1 MKKIF
6 LWSLL
11 ALLAVTQFSC
21 KTEKEILYIGTAGMH
36 DSQGIYV
43 YEYERKTNAY
53 TLLQTLPEIN
63 APNFLALHPSGDF
76 LYSVNDIT
84 DEQGKKQDAVS
95 AFSIDRTTGLLTLL
109 NQVPSYGRGNCH
121 IELDRTGKF
130 IYVAHYGSGSLSSF
144 KIEADGSIGDTLQTM
159 QFTGSSI
166 SERQKAPHLH
176 AILVDP
182 GNRFAYA
189 ADLGTD
195 KVYIFDLDATTG
207 MLEPAAVPWV
217 EAVPGS
223 GPRHMAFNRE
233 GTLLYLAEELSGT
246 VSVFRISP
254 EDGSLTPIQRLSTL
268 PEDFEGQNT
277 VADIHLTPDGE
288 LLFVSN
294 RGHNSLAI
302 FSVQDNGMLEASG
315 HEPVQGDHPRNF
327 MVDPKGEWVLVAN
340 RNTDN
345 INQFGLVE
353 GAGPLQYTG
362 TTLDVPAAICLK
374 WLIVK

>member
-1 MKKIF
+1 M
-6 LWSLL
+6 L
-11 ALLAVTQFSC
+11 ALLLAPQISC
-21 KTEKEILYIGTAGMH
+21 KTEKEILYIGTAGMN

-43 YEYERKTNAY
+43 YDYERNTNKF
-53 TLLQTLPEIN
+53 TLLQTLPEIS

-84 DEQGKKQDAVS
+84 DEQGKEQDAVS
-95 AFSIDRTTGLLTLL
+95 AFSIDPSTGMLTLL
-109 NQVPSYGRGNCH
+109 NQVPSHGGGNCH
-121 IELDRTGKF
+121 IELDRKGKF
-130 IYVAHYGSGSLSSF
+130 IYVAHYGSGNLSSF
-144 KIEADGSIGDTLQTM
+144 KIESDGSIGDILQTI

-166 SERQKAPHLH
+166 TRRQQQSHLH
-176 AILVDP
+176 AILVDA

-189 ADLGTD
+189 ADLGAD
-195 KVYIFDLDATTG
+195 KVYIFELDATTG
-207 MLEPAAVPWV
+207 MLAPAAVPWV
-217 EAVPGS
+217 AAVPGS

-233 GTLLYLAEELSGT
+233 GSLFYLAEELSNT
-246 VSVFRISP
+246 VSVFRISQ
-254 EDGSLTPIQRLSTL
+254 EDGSLNIEQRLPTL
-268 PEDFEGQNT
+268 PEEFDGQNT

-302 FSVQDNGMLEASG
+302 FSVQDDGTLEVAG

-327 MVDPKGEWVLVAN
+327 MVDPKGEFVLVAN
-340 RNTDN
+340 RNTVN
-345 INQFGLVE
+345 INQFELVE

-374 WLIVK
+374 WLRL

>member
-1 MKKIF
+1 MKRTL

-11 ALLAVTQFSC
+11 ALLLAPQISC
-21 KTEKEILYIGTAGMH
+21 KTEKEILYIGTAGMN

-43 YEYERKTNAY
+43 YEYIRSTNTF

-63 APNFLALHPSGDF
+63 APNFLTLHLSGDY
-76 LYSVNDIT
+76 LYSVNAVT
-84 DEQGKKQDAVS
+84 DEQGKRQDAVS
-95 AFSIDRTTGLLTLL
+95 AFSIDRATGMLTLL
-109 NQVPSYGRGNCH
+109 NQVPSHGKGNCH

-144 KIEADGSIGDTLQTM
+144 KIETDGSIGDTVQTM
-159 QFTGSSI
+159 QFTGSSVTP
-166 SERQKAPHLH
+166 RQQQSHLH
-176 AILVDP
+176 AILIDP

-195 KVYIFDLDATTG
+195 KVYIFDLDAVTG
-207 MLEPAAVPWV
+207 LLEPAAVPWV

-223 GPRHMAFNRE
+223 GPRHMAFSHE
-233 GTLLYLAEELSGT
+233 GNLLYLAEELSST
-246 VSVFRISP
+246 VSVFNISP
-254 EDGSLTPIQRLSTL
+254 ENGALTPVQRLPTL
-268 PEDFEGQNT
+268 PEGFNGQNT
-277 VADIHLTPDGE
+277 VADIHLAPDGE

-302 FSVQDNGMLEASG
+302 FTLQDDGTLEVAG

-327 MVDPKGEWVLVAN
+327 MVDPKGDWVLVAN

-345 INQFGLVE
+345 INQFELVE
-353 GAGPLQYTG
+353 GAEPLQYTG

-374 WLIVK
+374 WFILN